1 MNKNT
6 QNKCLL
12 AVGNMQEVDETKTK
26 SELKSKLCHQNIR
39 AESCG
44 FPCVDLLFYL
54 PNECLTLRAV

>member
-1 MNKNT
+1 MNTNT

-44 FPCVDLLFYL
+44 FPCVD
-54 PNECLTLRAV
+54 